1 MVTVVSESGLPV
13 FVQNGNE
20 MLSVSKGNAPNFYWI
35 SQAGTDSNEENI
47 INKVNQVAEQG
58 VSMIV
63 ESGEK
68 SSKKRFLAVRI
79 EKMIFA
85 MEIKN

>member
-1 MVTVVSESGLPV
+1 
-13 FVQNGNE
+13 
-20 MLSVSKGNAPNFYWI
+20 
-35 SQAGTDSNEENI
+35 
-47 INKVNQVAEQG
+47 
-58 VSMIV
+58 MIV

-68 SSKKRFLAVRI
+68 ASKKRFLAVRI